1 MRILLYTGKGGVG
14 KTSISAA
21 TALHCADLGY
31 RTIIVSTDPA
41 HSLGDSFDQRI
52 GPEPVLLAPNLWG
65 QEIDL
70 LHQMERHWGQVQQ
83 YLAALFAWRGMDG
96 LVAEETSVL
105 PGMEELASLMQIAH
119 LSESNEY
126 DVIVVDMAPTG
137 ATLQL
142 LAFPEMAGWYID
154 KIFPAERKAM
164 KVARPL
170 MRAVT
175 DMPLPEDQLFDA
187 VAILV
192 RDLQKLERLVTN
204 PDISSVRLVLNPEKM
219 VIKEARRAFT
229 YLNLYN
235 LATDLIISN
244 RHIPASVSDPYF
256 AVWKESQARYTELV
270 ESSFSPVPILQAP
283 LFDAE
288 VVGPE
293 MLRKMA
299 KAIFAD
305 KDPTTIF
312 YRGKPQQVTRDGD
325 DYLLVLPLPLLDKSE
340 VNLHR
345 GVHDELVVR
354 IGNWK
359 RHLSLPQSLLG
370 RQIAGARYRED
381 QLEIRFKSR
390 KNGASG

>member
-52 GPEPVLLAPNLWG
+52 GPEPVALASKLWG

-70 LHQMERHWGQVQQ
+70 LHQMERHWGEVQQ

-105 PGMEELASLMQIAH
+105 PGMEELASLMQIAY
-119 LSESNEY
+119 LAESNEY

-142 LAFPEMAGWYID
+142 LAFPEMAAWYID

-187 VAILV
+187 VALLV

-235 LATDLIISN
+235 LSTDLIISN
-244 RHIPASVSDPYF
+244 RHIPAAVTDPYF
-256 AVWKESQARYTELV
+256 AVWKESQARYSELV

-299 KAIFAD
+299 LATFDA

-312 YRGKPQQVTRDGD
+312 YRGKPQQVVKDGD

-354 IGNWK
+354 IGSWK

-390 KNGASG
+390 KNGSSG

>member
-21 TALHCADLGY
+21 TALHCADLGH

-52 GPEPVLLAPNLWG
+52 GPEPVALAPRLWG

-105 PGMEELASLMQIAH
+105 PGMEELASLMQIAY
-119 LSESNEY
+119 LAESNEY

-187 VAILV
+187 VAFLV

-235 LATDLIISN
+235 LSTDLIISN
-244 RHIPASVSDPYF
+244 RHIPASVTDPYF
-256 AVWKESQARYTELV
+256 AGWKESQARYSELV
-270 ESSFSPVPILQAP
+270 ENSFSPVPILQAP
-283 LFDAE
+283 LFDTE

-299 KAIFAD
+299 LATFAG
-305 KDPTTIF
+305 KDPTTVF
-312 YRGKPQQVTRDGD
+312 YRGKPQQVVKDGD

-359 RHLSLPQSLLG
+359 RHLTLPQSLLG
-370 RQIAGARYRED
+370 RQIAGARYRDD
-381 QLEIRFKSR
+381 QLEIRFKAR
-390 KNGASG
+390 KNGANG